1 MYKTVFD
8 FILTLYVKII
18 KNNIFK
24 INKLIKIKNI
34 FTLYVTYKENNKK
47 KNTYFRPFHVRVPSN
62 LFNKLLGVS
71 QTISPSN

>member
-8 FILTLYVKII
+8 FILILYVKII

-47 KNTYFRPFHVRVPSN
+47 KKILTFVLS
-62 LFNKLLGVS
+62 
-71 QTISPSN
+71 T

>member
-47 KNTYFRPFHVRVPSN
+47 KKKY
-62 LFNKLLGVS
+62 LLS
-71 QTISPSN
+71 SFPRKSSIKFI

>member
-1 MYKTVFD
+1 MLHIK
-8 FILTLYVKII
+8 KII
-18 KNNIFK
+18 
-24 INKLIKIKNI
+24 IKK
-34 FTLYVTYKENNKK
+34 KKKKK

>member
-1 MYKTVFD
+1 M
-8 FILTLYVKII
+8 TLSLYYMLHI
-18 KNNIFK
+18 K
-24 INKLIKIKNI
+24 KIK
-34 FTLYVTYKENNKK
+34 KK

>member
-47 KNTYFRPFHVRVPSN
+47 KKILTFVLS
-62 LFNKLLGVS
+62 
-71 QTISPSN
+71 T